1 MSKWEITSLA
11 LSSESAAR
19 MNESNWCVVGQVADF
34 AKKSTLA
41 ELIVKSPVLL
51 ITMRAVHQIQEV
63 QDPLTCC
70 GWGAYIAMAARKLG
84 RCGIG
89 LLILPDTLGD
99 AGFVMM

>member
-1 MSKWEITSLA
+1 MSKWEIISLA
-11 LSSESAAR
+11 LSCESAAR
-19 MNESNWCVVGQVADF
+19 IYESNWCVVGQLEDLANI
-34 AKKSTLA
+34 SSLA

-51 ITMRAVHQIQEV
+51 ITMRAVHQIKEV

-70 GWGAYIAMAARKLG
+70 GWGAYSAIAARKLG

-89 LLILPDTLGD
+89 LLILPETLGD